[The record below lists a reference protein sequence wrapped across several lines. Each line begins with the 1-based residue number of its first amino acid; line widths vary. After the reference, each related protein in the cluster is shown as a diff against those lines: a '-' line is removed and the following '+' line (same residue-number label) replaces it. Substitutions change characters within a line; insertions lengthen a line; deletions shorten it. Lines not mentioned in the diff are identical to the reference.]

1 MTASEPNG
9 PEPVAPAR
17 GARAIAGLVIGPL
30 ALAWTLASAPPDGL
44 TPEAWRT
51 AGIAMMMAVWW
62 VTEAVP
68 LPATALL
75 PLALLPALGV
85 SAMAGAARP
94 YANPVI
100 FLFMGGFMLAQGLQR
115 WGLHRRL
122 ALHIVRAIG
131 TEPRRMVGG
140 FMVASAFLSMW
151 VSNTATTVMML
162 PIGLSTLD
170 LVLRNQPAGG
180 PPIGRHFGP
189 ALMLGIAYAASVG
202 GIATLIGSPPNALF
216 AGFMAEAFGVEIGF
230 TAWMAVGLPVTVLM
244 LPVVWRV
251 LTHHVFPIRMTRL
264 PGGAEMIE
272 RELASLGRTSRGEW
286 LAGGVFA
293 AVAAAWVARPLLGLW
308 IPGLTDAGIAIM
320 GAVALF
326 AIPVNLRRAEFVLD
340 WRSAA
345 RIPWDV
351 LLLFGGGL
359 SLAEAIQRQG
369 LAEWIGA
376 TLTAGGAPPL
386 LAAMFM
392 VALVLIFLTELT
404 SNTASAAAFLPVL
417 GSLAVSI
424 GENPLFLTVT
434 GTIAAS
440 CAFMLPVATPPN
452 AIIYGSGAIRG
463 TQMAR
468 AGIWLNLLFAAV
480 LPLLVFAL
488 VFVVLGA
495 RPGVLPAWA
504 GG

>member
-1 MTASEPNG
+1 MSASETTG
-9 PEPVAPAR
+9 PEPVTPSR
-17 GARAIAGLVIGPL
+17 GARGMIGLAAGPL
-30 ALAWTLASAPPDGL
+30 ALAATLATAPPEGLGPDG
-44 TPEAWRT
+44 WRT
-51 AGIAMMMAVWW
+51 AGIALMMAVWW
-62 VTEAVP
+62 ITEAVP
-68 LPATALL
+68 LSATALL
-75 PLALLPALGV
+75 PLALFPAFGV
-85 SAMAGAARP
+85 SSMAETARP
-94 YANPVI
+94 YASPVI

-115 WGLHRRL
+115 WGLHKRL

-140 FMVASAFLSMW
+140 FMVATAALSMW

-162 PIGLSTLD
+162 PIGLSTID

-202 GIATLIGSPPNALF
+202 GVATLIGSPPNALF
-216 AGFMAEAFGVEIGF
+216 AGYMAEAYGVEIGF
-230 TAWMAVGLPVTVLM
+230 AAWMLVGLPITLLM
-244 LPVVWRV
+244 LPAIWRL
-251 LTHHVFPIRMTRL
+251 LTHHVFPIRMTHL
-264 PGGAEMIE
+264 AGGAEMIE
-272 RELASLGRTSRGEW
+272 RELASLGRPSRGEW
-286 LAGGVFA
+286 LAGGVFV
-293 AVAAAWVARPLLGLW
+293 AVALAWVARPLLGLW
-308 IPGLTDAGIAIM
+308 IPGLTDAGIAIL
-320 GAVALF
+320 GTILLF
-326 AIPVNLRRAEFVLD
+326 ATPVDLRRAEFVLD
-340 WRSAA
+340 WSSAV

-359 SLAEAIQRQG
+359 SLADAIQRHG

-376 TLTAGGAPPL
+376 ALTAGSTPPL
-386 LAAMFM
+386 LGTMFL
-392 VALVLIFLTELT
+392 VAFVLIFLTEIT

-417 GSLAVSI
+417 GSLAVAI

-452 AIIYGSGAIRG
+452 AIIYGSGFIRG
-463 TQMAR
+463 SQMAR

-488 VFVVLGA
+488 VFVVFGA
-495 RPGVLPAWA
+495 RPGVVPAWA
-504 GG
+504 GR